1 MLALSARDPVL
12 VPALSVAVRV
22 IVKVSVPSVSPSL
35 ARVNVAVPVLL
46 DIVIV
51 PVNDPA
57 LKSFALMPVT
67 V

>member
-1 MLALSARDPVL
+1 MSAAEAVL
-12 VPALSVAVRV
+12 VPTLSVAARV

-35 ARVNVAVPVLL
+35 SSVNVAVPVFEF
-46 DIVIV
+46 IVIV